1 MKRTM
6 QATLAKAILTTSI
19 VLASWPLTVLAEVP
33 KGIPYQ
39 GYLTDTK
46 KKPVDGNVSIQF
58 SLYSAP
64 TGGVAL
70 WSETDSVTVT
80 GGWYNIVLGNVTP
93 IALPFD
99 VPYFLGIKVGGDAE
113 MTPRLA
119 LSSVGYAMRASVAE
133 GVADKSIK
141 ASSIGEKCATGEIL
155 KKTDTGWACSA
166 DVTLPSGSS
175 MLNWK
180 GTWNAQA
187 AYTPGDLVVNNGS
200 TWVAKAGVTAVAP
213 TTNSQ
218 QWDPVPL
225 AGGGSGNGGA
235 SFPWKGEWDGTAPY
249 VLGDVVTRNGSSW
262 IAKLGSQNIEPV
274 PGSMY
279 WNVLAAKG
287 SEGAVGPAG
296 PPGQPGPSG
305 PPGPQGVPGLW
316 WKNGW
321 DATVQYN
328 TGDAVAWAGAA
339 WIAKAP
345 SMNNDPMTPNSTV
358 WSLLAAKGMDGTPGT
373 QGPAGSPDT
382 GIQIR
387 DKLQTLVGPNGQ
399 GVAGLN
405 ADMLDG
411 IHAVDLEPRIK
422 TFKMINQNSDLTID
436 HLGIVFVSGNTVLNL
451 PPAAPTNAGWT
462 YTIKRTDAG
471 SSQVVINGIVDGQ
484 ATHTLATQYAAMT
497 VMSNGQNWYTIGE
510 SGLDMAPPVVG
521 GSGVVATTLG
531 ANSVTLNWA
540 SATDNM
546 TQQNGMQYTVYR
558 STTDNI
564 STVAAAEGNGAVIA
578 TLTNGATNYTDTGLS
593 NGTGYYYAVV
603 AKDAAGNKTIYQKAA
618 PFNGVVGGSYWGQFY
633 WGQGNWQAS

>member
-1 MKRTM
+1 M
-6 QATLAKAILTTSI
+6 QATLAKAILTTS
-19 VLASWPLTVLAEVP
+19 VLLASWPCTLLADVP

-46 KKPVDGNVSIQF
+46 KKPVDGNISIQF

-64 TGGVAL
+64 TDGVAL
-70 WSETDSVTVT
+70 WGETDSVTVT

-93 IALPFD
+93 ITLPFD

-141 ASSIGEKCATGEIL
+141 ASSIGEKCATGEVL
-155 KKTDTGWACSA
+155 KKTDTGWACSVDA
-166 DVTLPSGSS
+166 IVSPGST

-180 GTWNAQA
+180 GTWNPQS
-187 AYTPGDLVVNNGS
+187 AYVPGDTVVNNGT
-200 TWVAKAGVTAVAP
+200 TWVAKAGVTSIAP
-213 TTNSQ
+213 TTGSQ
-218 QWDPVPL
+218 QWDPVAL
-225 AGGGSGNGGA
+225 ADGGSGSGA
-235 SFPWKGEWDGTAPY
+235 TLPWKGEWDLTATY
-249 VLGDVVTRNGSSW
+249 TVGNVVARNGSAW
-262 IAKLGSQNIEPV
+262 IAKLGSQNNEPV
-274 PGSMY
+274 PGSVY
-279 WNVLAAKG
+279 WNLLAAKG
-287 SEGAVGPAG
+287 LDGAVGPVG
-296 PPGQPGPSG
+296 PQGNVGPSG
-305 PPGPQGVPGLW
+305 PPGVPGLKW
-316 WKNGW
+316 RNNW

-328 TGDAVAWAGAA
+328 FGDAVSRAGAA
-339 WIAKAP
+339 WIATVP

-358 WSLLAAKGMDGTPGT
+358 WSLLAAKGMDGTPGTPGT

-399 GVAGLN
+399 GIAGLN

-411 IHAVDLEPRIK
+411 VHAADLEPRIK
-422 TFKMINQNSDLTID
+422 TFKIINQNSDLTFD
-436 HLGIVFVSGNTVLNL
+436 QLGIVFVSGNIVLNL
-451 PPAAPTNAGWT
+451 PPVAPTNAGWT

-484 ATHTLATQYAAMT
+484 ATHTLATQYASMT
-497 VMSNGQNWYTIGE
+497 VVSNGQNWYTIGE

-521 GSGVVATTLG
+521 GSGVVATSLG
-531 ANSVTLNWA
+531 SNSVTLNWA

-546 TQQNGMQYTVYR
+546 TPQNGMQYTVFR
-558 STTDNI
+558 STSDNI
-564 STVAAAEGNGAVIA
+564 STIATAEGNGAVVA
-578 TLTNGATNYTDTGLS
+578 TLTNGATSYTDTGLS

-603 AKDAAGNKTIYQKAA
+603 SKDTAGNKTIYQNAA

-633 WGQGNWQAS
+633 WGQGNWRAS